1 VDQGG
6 LVLALVAG
14 AVAAFNPCGFALLP
28 AYLALLVAEG
38 PGTGRGSRA
47 AAVARAVRFSAGMTV
62 GFVAVFGLFGAVIT
76 SLAVSVEAYLPVVTV
91 VIGVVL
97 VGLGGWLLAGRSLAV
112 PGLAGRGRAPAWTW
126 GSQIGYGVSFA
137 LASLSCTIA
146 PFLAVT
152 AGSLRGAGVWGI
164 AGSYLAYALGMGTV
178 VLTLAL
184 AVATARSSVTAVMR
198 RAAPVVSRLAGVLLL
213 VAGGYVAWYGWF
225 ELRVLAGDTTTDPV
239 VSAAVGVQATI
250 TRWIAGLGAGPII
263 GVAVALAVLAAVL
276 VGRRVLANR
285 SVATSDAGPTPR
297 S

>member
-1 VDQGG
+1 MDQGS
-6 LVLALVAG
+6 LVLALIAG

-47 AAVARAVRFSAGMTV
+47 VAVARAVRFSAGMTV

-76 SLAVSVEAYLPVVTV
+76 SLAVSVEAYLPVLTV

-97 VGLGGWLLAGRSLAV
+97 VGLGGWLLADRSLAV

-184 AVATARSSVTAVMR
+184 AVATARSSVTVVMR
-198 RAAPVVSRLAGVLLL
+198 RAGPVISWLAGVLLL
-213 VAGGYVAWYGWF
+213 VAGAYVAWYGWF
-225 ELRVLAGDTTTDPV
+225 ELRVLAGSTTTDPV

-250 TRWIAGLGAGPII
+250 VQWISGLGAGPII
-263 GVAVALAVLAAVL
+263 GVAVALAVLASVL
-276 VGRRVLANR
+276 TGRRVLA
-285 SVATSDAGPTPR
+285 SPSDAESDAGPTPR

>member
-1 VDQGG
+1 MDQGI
-6 LVLALVAG
+6 LALALVAG

-38 PGTGRGSRA
+38 PETGRGSRGA
-47 AAVARAVRFSAGMTV
+47 ALARAVRFSTGMTV
-62 GFVAVFGLFGAVIT
+62 GFVAVFGLFGVLIT
-76 SLAVSVEAYLPVVTV
+76 SLAISVEPYLPVVTV

-112 PGLAGRGRAPAWTW
+112 PGLAGSGRTPTWTW
-126 GSQIGYGVSFA
+126 GSQIGYGVSYA

-152 AGSLRGAGVWGI
+152 ASSLRGATVWSV
-164 AGSYLAYALGMGTV
+164 AGSYVTYALGMGTV

-198 RAAPVVSRLAGVLLL
+198 RAAPVVSRLAGILLL

-239 VSAAVGVQATI
+239 VATATGVQTTI

-263 GVAVALAVLAAVL
+263 GVAVAFAVLAAVL

-285 SVATSDAGPTPR
+285 SVATSDSDATSR

>member
-1 VDQGG
+1 MDQGG

-76 SLAVSVEAYLPVVTV
+76 
-91 VIGVVL
+91 
-97 VGLGGWLLAGRSLAV
+97 SLAV